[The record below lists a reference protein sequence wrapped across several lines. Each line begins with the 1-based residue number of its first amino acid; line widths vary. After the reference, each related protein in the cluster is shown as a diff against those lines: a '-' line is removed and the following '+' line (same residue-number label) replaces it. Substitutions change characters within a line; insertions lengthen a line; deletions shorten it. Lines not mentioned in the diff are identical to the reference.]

1 MKKQIIFAL
10 ALSMS
15 AFSFAQKKELKAAEK
30 AIKSANFSEAKTV
43 LSAVEPMIGSLDDK
57 LKSKYY
63 FLKAQALY
71 SNGSASDSD
80 VDAAIENLDKVG
92 STLSTD
98 AGTLKTSMIEAFLK
112 KGNEAY
118 ESKDF
123 GSASVNFERAYN
135 LKQADTSYLY
145 YAAATAINVPDYDRA
160 LSLYEKLRDLGYT
173 GIETQFYA
181 TNVETG
187 EEEILGD
194 KNTQDLY
201 VKAKSHIKPGQ
212 RQTESKLPEIVKN
225 IALIYV
231 NNGDNEKALEA
242 MAQARAA
249 NPEDINLLLNEANIY
264 YKTGNTEKFQAL
276 LQEAVTLDPSNPELR
291 YNLGVIATES
301 GDVEEAKKQ
310 YEKAVELD
318 PKYINAYINLSALVL
333 EQEAP
338 LVEEMNGLGT
348 SSADDKRYEELRL
361 KRQSLY
367 KEAVPYLSKALE
379 LDESNLNAA
388 KTLMNIYSILG
399 ETDKYQALKTKV
411 EAIETG
417 Q

>member
-1 MKKQIIFAL
+1 MKKQLIFAL

-30 AIKSANFSEAKTV
+30 AIKSANFSEAKSA
-43 LSAVEPMIGSLDDK
+43 LSAVEPMIGSLDEK

-63 FLKAQALY
+63 LLKAQALY
-71 SNGSASDSD
+71 SNGSANAADIDS
-80 VDAAIENLDKVG
+80 AIENLDKVG
-92 STLSTD
+92 SVNAPAASE
-98 AGTLKTSMIEAFLK
+98 LKSSMVSEFLK

-118 ESKDF
+118 EGQDF
-123 GSASVNFERAYN
+123 KTASSNFERAYN
-135 LKQADTSYLY
+135 LKQTDTVFLY
-145 YAAATAINVPDYDRA
+145 YAAATAINVQDYDRA
-160 LSLYEKLRDLGYT
+160 LGLYEKLKNLGYT
-173 GIETQFYA
+173 GISTQYYA

-194 KNTQDLY
+194 KNTQNLY
-201 VKAKSHIKPGQ
+201 VKAKSHINPGE
-212 RQTESKLPEIVKN
+212 RKTESKYPEIVKN

-231 NNGDNEKALEA
+231 SNGDNEKALEA
-242 MAQARAA
+242 MAEARAK

-264 YKTGNTEKFQAL
+264 YKMGETTKFKDL
-276 LQEAVTLDPSNPELR
+276 LEEATSLDPNNPELR

-301 GDVEEAKKQ
+301 GDLEEAKKQ
-310 YEKAVELD
+310 YEKAVELN
-318 PKYINAYINLSALVL
+318 PKYVNAYINLSALVL

-348 SSADDKRYEELRL
+348 SSADDRRYEELRL
-361 KRQSLY
+361 KRQAIY
-367 KEAVPYLSKALE
+367 HEAVPYLSKALE
-379 LDESNLNAA
+379 LDESNINAA

-399 ETDKYQALKTKV
+399 ETDKYKELKTKV
-411 EAIETG
+411 ETLEAG